1 VFHGHKA
8 QFVTGRY
15 LYKLMP
21 KPLDTRRLRNG
32 AYELVVT
39 ASDASGNSDVLSLR
53 FTVDNGSDY

>member
-1 VFHGHKA
+1 L
-8 QFVTGRY
+8 TGRY
-15 LYKLMP
+15 PYKLMP